1 MDIPRQT
8 LAGLI
13 LGGVGLLF
21 VFLGGAPVSVAL
33 SIAGIILTVQGW
45 QSGGGKLW
53 CMLSFGLNGL
63 CLVLGLL
70 FSLIGG
76 LFHWIF

>member
-21 VFLGGAPVSVAL
+21 VFLGGAPVSIAL
-33 SIAGIILTVQGW
+33 SIVGAILTFQGW
-45 QSGGGKLW
+45 QAGGGKLW
-53 CMLSFGLNGL
+53 CLVSFGLNGL
-63 CLVLGLL
+63 CLVLGFV
-70 FSLIGG
+70 FSLLGG
-76 LFHWIF
+76 LLHLIF